1 MSASEMRGV
10 LVGQSVE
17 TFYSSNEVA
26 ELRAGPHSE
35 ALDTPL
41 PDLGRSGNR
50 SAFIVLATESIPS
63 RRRRAKTTPLEQS
76 IWFPCL

>member
-1 MSASEMRGV
+1 MRASEMRGV

-17 TFYSSNEVA
+17 MFTRPMKLLSFA
-26 ELRAGPHSE
+26 QGPHSE
-35 ALDTPL
+35 ALDIPL

-63 RRRRAKTTPLEQS
+63 RRHRAKTTPLEQS